1 MGSQGSTGFPEVLSW
16 LLLTCPRASPHCTHT
31 CCNSQTH
38 VCFGFTFTFR
48 VMAHQLNA
56 TLVLPQ
62 QNCDAVEPLF
72 EGVCLFNCQVDLMPG
87 QFQQYTSP
95 FHGNSDI
102 VTIFEACL
110 EDLVYTSV
118 LGVLGPTEEA
128 SFPPN
133 LYPFLSLLKTS
144 LDGSKISCTFLQ
156 GTDWRIFVMWL
167 HPIPKRKTMGAGP
180 ASFEVPLEEEPD
192 FSPLTFSD
200 HWCCS
205 NVMFSG
211 WFHRAPDCLL
221 TLRRRSHIWWKK
233 ACITFRKTDPDEAYR
248 GSEVPDSH

>member
-1 MGSQGSTGFPEVLSW
+1 M
-16 LLLTCPRASPHCTHT
+16 
-31 CCNSQTH
+31 
-38 VCFGFTFTFR
+38 
-48 VMAHQLNA
+48 
-56 TLVLPQ
+56 
-62 QNCDAVEPLF
+62 
-72 EGVCLFNCQVDLMPG
+72 
-87 QFQQYTSP
+87 
-95 FHGNSDI
+95 
-102 VTIFEACL
+102 
-110 EDLVYTSV
+110 VYTSV

-144 LDGSKISCTFLQ
+144 LDGSKISCTSLQ

-221 TLRRRSHIWWKK
+221 TLRRRSHIWWNTERRPVLLLEKQIQMRLTEALK
-233 ACITFRKTDPDEAYR
+233 SQIPIKGLNWPLSLTGTDSNFPDGHFRSRVCLLPFAPDLNTLVLISLTKEAR
-248 GSEVPDSH
+248 HDT